1 MVLAAIRYQPG
12 SLQILNQL
20 KLPHQEEYDEVRGS
34 EDGWHAIK
42 DMRTRGAPAIAI
54 VAALALAVEL
64 QINTTSD
71 IAEEVKVFVCEKL
84 RYLVTSRPT
93 AVNLADAAGK
103 LEKIVTSA
111 AAKEGSTGASVAQA
125 YCDAAARMLIDDVSD
140 NEAIGKHGAEW
151 IVSKAGGGQV
161 SVVTHCNTGY
171 VVDDSHEI
179 RVCTEFVQLARHCRI
194 RYRSRCCSLASQP
207 GLFEARFLH
216 RDQALQP
223 GLPLDSFRA
232 RARQDPFDAGR
243 RLHGVCPAS
252 PQRSF

>member
-1 MVLAAIRYQPG
+1 MVLEAILYQPG

-34 EDGWHAIK
+34 EDGWHAIR

-64 QINTTSD
+64 QNNTTSD

-84 RYLVTSRPT
+84 KYLVTSRPT

-103 LEKIVTSA
+103 LEKIVTNA
-111 AAKEGSTGASVAQA
+111 AAKEGSDGAAVSKA

-151 IVSKAGGGQV
+151 IVSKAGNGKSQV

-171 VVDDSHEI
+171 VDSSLDDCN
-179 RVCTEFVQLARHCRI
+179 VTETVQLARHCRLW
-194 RYRSRCCSLASQP
+194 YSSRCDSLASCQWF
-207 GLFEARFLH
+207 LEACLLH
-216 RDQALQP
+216 RN
-223 GLPLDSFRA
+223 
-232 RARQDPFDAGR
+232 
-243 RLHGVCPAS
+243 
-252 PQRSF
+252 

>member
-1 MVLAAIRYQPG
+1 MVLEAIRYQPG

-34 EDGWHAIK
+34 EDGWHAIR

-64 QINTTSD
+64 QNNKTSD

-103 LEKIVTSA
+103 LEKIVTNA
-111 AAKEGSTGASVAQA
+111 ASKEGSDGASVSKA

-151 IVSKAGGGQV
+151 IVNKAGSGKGQV

-171 VVDDSHEI
+171 VGNTCSPDYCNGTEI
-179 RVCTEFVQLARHCRI
+179 VQLARDCRI
-194 RYRSRCCSLASQP
+194 RHSSRRRSLASRQRF
-207 GLFEARFLH
+207 LEACLLH

-223 GLPLDSFRA
+223 GLSLD
-232 RARQDPFDAGR
+232 
-243 RLHGVCPAS
+243 CI
-252 PQRSF
+252 

>member
-1 MVLAAIRYQPG
+1 LGNVELNKGHKNRHPASSFKMVLEAIRYQPG

-34 EDGWHAIK
+34 EDGWHAIR

-64 QINTTSD
+64 QNNKTSE
-71 IAEEVKVFVCEKL
+71 IAEEVKVFVIEKL

-111 AAKEGSTGASVAQA
+111 AAKEGSDGAAVSKA
-125 YCDAAARMLIDDVSD
+125 YCDAAAQMLVDDVSD

-171 VVDDSHEI
+171 VVNIH
-179 RVCTEFVQLARHCRI
+179 RGMRYGLCTEFIHPALSPLPVTVQP
-194 RYRSRCCSLASQP
+194 S
-207 GLFEARFLH
+207 
-216 RDQALQP
+216 
-223 GLPLDSFRA
+223 
-232 RARQDPFDAGR
+232 
-243 RLHGVCPAS
+243 V
-252 PQRSF
+252 

>member
-1 MVLAAIRYQPG
+1 MVLEAIRYQPG
-12 SLQILNQL
+12 SLHILNQL

-34 EDGWHAIK
+34 EDGWHAIR

-64 QINTTSD
+64 QNNTTSE

-111 AAKEGSTGASVAQA
+111 ASKEGSDGASVSNA

-140 NEAIGKHGAEW
+140 NQAIGKHGAEW
-151 IVSKAGGGQV
+151 IMSKAGNGKDQV

-171 VVDDSHEI
+171 VDSSLDHCN
-179 RVCTEFVQLARHCRI
+179 VTETVQLARHCRI
-194 RYRSRCCSLASQP
+194 RHSPRRRSIASRQWHP
-207 GLFEARFLH
+207 EACLLH
-216 RDQALQP
+216 RDKALQP
-223 GLPLDSFRA
+223 
-232 RARQDPFDAGR
+232 
-243 RLHGVCPAS
+243 RLSIDCI
-252 PQRSF
+252 

>member
-1 MVLAAIRYQPG
+1 MVLEAIRYQPG

-20 KLPHQEEYDEVRGS
+20 KLPHQEEYDQVRGS
-34 EDGWHAIK
+34 EDGWHAIR

-64 QINTTSD
+64 QNNKTSD
-71 IAEEVKVFVCEKL
+71 VAEEVKVFVIEKL

-103 LEKIVTSA
+103 LEKIVTNA
-111 AAKEGSTGASVAQA
+111 AAKGGSDGAAVSKA

-151 IVSKAGGGQV
+151 IVNKAGARKGQV

-171 VVDDSHEI
+171 VDNKSSPDSCN
-179 RVCTEFVQLARHCRI
+179 VTETVQLARHCRI
-194 RYRSRCCSLASQP
+194 RYSPRRCSLASRQ
-207 GLFEARFLH
+207 RFLE
-216 RDQALQP
+216 ACL
-223 GLPLDSFRA
+223 
-232 RARQDPFDAGR
+232 
-243 RLHGVCPAS
+243 LH
-252 PQRSF
+252 